1 MGGHGRAAPSLFS
14 WGVGSSACHPSYPG
28 ARSGRFIQH
37 STQQWKFLQG
47 KRGAE
52 QLLPRPTV
60 LGMPWSQRSQH
71 SPDHVPGAPLLH
83 AVLAQVAVDHQVA
96 VGVVGRV
103 VVGDHT
109 AGDTQAA
116 HNCRKQG
123 SIGASHWSH
132 SAMRGGNPLGHSW
145 VW

>member
-28 ARSGRFIQH
+28 ARSGRVIQH

-52 QLLPRPTV
+52 QLLPRPTA
-60 LGMPWSQRSQH
+60 LGMPRSQRCQH
-71 SPDHVPGAPLLH
+71 SPDHVRGAPLLH
-83 AVLAQVAVDHQVA
+83 ARLAQVAVDHQVA

-109 AGDTQAA
+109 AGDAQAA
-116 HNCRKQG
+116 HDCGERG
-123 SIGASHWSH
+123 SVGAGT
-132 SAMRGGNPLGHSW
+132 AGIPL
-145 VW
+145 VP